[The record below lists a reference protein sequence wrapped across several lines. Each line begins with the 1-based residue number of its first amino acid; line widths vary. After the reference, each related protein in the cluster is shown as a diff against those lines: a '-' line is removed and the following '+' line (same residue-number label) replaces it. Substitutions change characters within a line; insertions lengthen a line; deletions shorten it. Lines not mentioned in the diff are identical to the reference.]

1 MKIVKTLLAMSAAA
15 LIITGCATEP
25 CGSRD
30 FEDRGLISGW
40 KFTPLQ
46 IAFGLSDDHAILFD
60 ESTDTFFSFGFFCL
74 QQKSA
79 VLSFATIANGLID
92 NYAIQITPFG
102 STTRNNYGLLLGLFN
117 FCNDNYGVQIGAL
130 FNESFTRST
139 GQYFGINIAD
149 KVQIGGANLGPLRSG
164 YTNPFYFQLGAFNYG
179 DTPVQIGALNY
190 NPRSPIP
197 LLPLVNFAMKKDAGE

>member
-1 MKIVKTLLAMSAAA
+1 MKIVKTLLAMLAA
-15 LIITGCATEP
+15 LILAGCAADS
-25 CGSRD
+25 CHGRD

-46 IAFGLSDDHAILFD
+46 ISVGLTDDNAILFD
-60 ESTDTFFSFGFFCL
+60 ESTDTFFSFGLFTL

-79 VLSFATIANGLID
+79 VLSFAAIANSLID
-92 NYAIQITPFG
+92 NYGLQTTPFG
-102 STTRNNYGLLLGLFN
+102 SATKKNYGLLLGLFN
-117 FCNDNYGVQIGAL
+117 FCEDNYGVQIGAL
-130 FNESFTRST
+130 FNESFTQRT

-149 KVQIGGANLGPLRSG
+149 KVQIGGANMGPLRSG

-190 NPRSPIP
+190 NPRSYVP
-197 LLPLVNFAMKKDAGE
+197 LLPLVNFAMKKDADE

>member
-1 MKIVKTLLAMSAAA
+1 MKTVKTLLAILAAA
-15 LIITGCATEP
+15 LILAGCATDP
-25 CGSRD
+25 CCSRD

-46 IAFGLSDDHAILFD
+46 IGFGLSDDTAILFD
-60 ESTDTFFSFGFFCL
+60 ESTDTFFSFGLFTL

-79 VLSFATIANGLID
+79 VLSFATIANSLID
-92 NYAIQITPFG
+92 NYGLQTTPFG
-102 STTRNNYGLLLGLFN
+102 SATKKNYGLLLGLFN
-117 FCNDNYGVQIGAL
+117 FCDENYAVQIGAL
-130 FNESFTRST
+130 FNESFTQRT

-179 DTPVQIGALNY
+179 DTPVQLGALNY
-190 NPRSPIP
+190 NPRSYVP
-197 LLPLVNFAMKKDAGE
+197 LLPLVNFAMKKDDGE